1 MSSRRAAAPPSGR
14 QSPEA
19 PAMTRASILVVDP
32 LVRHRTFLQATLA
45 AEGHAVRAVASAA
58 AALDLLATTRPDLL
72 LVVAAMPGMDG
83 VALCRLLKQ
92 REATRLLPL
101 VLVTGAGAAADRLRG
116 IEAGADDCLAM
127 PVPLAELR
135 ARVKALLVRKR
146 YTDHLEQEHA
156 AAVLYS
162 LARSVEAKDPALEG
176 HCERLAHAAVV
187 MGQAVGLDAAALE
200 ALRRGALL
208 HDIGKVGIPDAILM
222 KPGPLTA
229 AEWKVMRQH
238 PVIGER
244 ICRPLRS
251 MGPVLP
257 IIRHHHERWD
267 GSGYPDGLA
276 REAIPLP
283 ARILQV
289 ADVFDALTMAR
300 PYQPARSAAQASG
313 VLRAQAAQGLHEPRL
328 VEVFQRLWE
337 SGALRNG
344 ASRADGSVRLP
355 EARAVADA
363 ESDVASRLP

>member
-1 MSSRRAAAPPSGR
+1 
-14 QSPEA
+14 
-19 PAMTRASILVVDP
+19 MTRASILVVDNMV
-32 LVRHRTFLQATLA
+32 LHRTLMQETLE
-45 AEGHAVRAVASAA
+45 AEGHAVIAVESAE
-58 AALDLLATTRPDLL
+58 AALGVLATTRPDLL
-72 LVVAAMPGMDG
+72 LVDAVMPGMDG
-83 VALCRLLKQ
+83 FELCRHLKQ

-101 VLVTGAGAAADRLRG
+101 VLVTELRAAEDRIRG
-116 IEAGADDCLAM
+116 IEAGADDFLSK
-127 PVPLAELR
+127 PVQLPELL
-135 ARVKALLVRKR
+135 ARVRSLLLRKR
-146 YTDHLEQEHA
+146 YTDQLEQDHA

-176 HCERLAHAAVV
+176 HCERLAHIAVA
-187 MGQAVGLDAAALE
+187 MGRALGLGAESLE

-222 KPGPLTA
+222 KPGPLNA
-229 AEWKVMRQH
+229 DEWKVMRQH

-244 ICRPLRS
+244 ICLPLRS

-267 GSGYPDGLA
+267 GSGYPDGLT

-289 ADVFDALTMAR
+289 ADVFDALTMVR
-300 PYQPARSAAQASG
+300 PYQQALSAAEASAL
-313 VLRAQAAQGLHEPRL
+313 LRAQAANGLHEPRL
-328 VEVFQRLWE
+328 VELFQRLWE

-344 ASRADGSVRLP
+344 ASRADGAGRLA
-355 EARAVADA
+355 EAQAVVDA